1 MAPPVEEN
9 PPAANEGAPSETPPH
24 TKPNNAEES
33 NVVTDEGKST
43 PKDGDFKEAAKEEAS
58 HESDA
63 SRAETPHDES
73 DFEDNITVTVPKPQT
88 HTNNYHDYRDR
99 QSMNG
104 RYNRSSNV
112 NEVEASPSQQQSH
125 QVSKYTKSLNQFKF
139 WQDISI
145 AIPCNTINCTQQN
158 EFIIIY
164 INVKKFVHLV

>member
-9 PPAANEGAPSETPPH
+9 TPAANEGAPSETPPH

-33 NVVTDEGKST
+33 NVVTEEGKST
-43 PKDGDFKEAAKEEAS
+43 PKDGDFKEAAKEEAA

-99 QSMNG
+99 QNMNG

-112 NEVEASPSQQQSH
+112 NEVEASPSQPQSH
-125 QVSKYTKSLNQFKF
+125 QVSNTYIIIINNNLFTKSLNQIKLS
-139 WQDISI
+139 QSISI

-158 EFIIIY
+158 EFIII
-164 INVKKFVHLV
+164 